1 MNEFY
6 VVSFDC
12 GLLYFFKNRDKA
24 YDFLWQN
31 YLNNLS
37 GYETDADINKAKEEL
52 NELSMI
58 VGVGSIWTDGFED

>member
-1 MNEFY
+1 M
-6 VVSFDC
+6 
-12 GLLYFFKNRDKA
+12 
-24 YDFLWQN
+24 WQS

-58 VGVGSIWTDGFED
+58 DGVGSIWTDGFED